1 MNQSLLLSTP
11 AGSLAATPMTN
22 NNSNVFVSHD
32 IIIQKKLDRLN
43 EVFLK
48 CLDMSINS
56 VTDQELQECFAD
68 SKKNLGSNLQR
79 IYANSVS
86 EINNKMEN
94 QEFPRINEEFRVKQT
109 LEILHQI
116 DPTKKS
122 HKQSIPPP
130 ELPPLDDPRKSLR
143 NVIKSLKRSEIED
156 LTNGIKFLEAE
167 IKKSRDI
174 SGRLRTQMLNEIEAL
189 REEDMKI
196 IHASNQSI

>member
-68 SKKNLGSNLQR
+68 SKKHLGSNLQR

-86 EINNKMEN
+86 EINNNMEN
-94 QEFPRINEEFRVKQT
+94 QEFPRINEEFRVKAN
-109 LEILHQI
+109 
-116 DPTKKS
+116 PGN
-122 HKQSIPPP
+122 PP
-130 ELPPLDDPRKSLR
+130 
-143 NVIKSLKRSEIED
+143 
-156 LTNGIKFLEAE
+156 
-167 IKKSRDI
+167 
-174 SGRLRTQMLNEIEAL
+174 
-189 REEDMKI
+189 
-196 IHASNQSI
+196 SN

>member
-68 SKKNLGSNLQR
+68 SKKHLGSNLQR

-122 HKQSIPPP
+122 HKQSIAPP